1 MNTCDKIFERA
12 ASLEDVANK
21 LLFTVGNEGIS
32 SVHSFVKGAEY
43 MKNRMYSE
51 EEILEQ
57 LNYLMKLPSSEFD
70 KFTDDSGNITKKW
83 FKTYKKKNE

>member
-1 MNTCDKIFERA
+1 MNNCDKIFERA

-32 SVHSFVKGAEY
+32 SVHSFIKGAEY

-51 EEILEQ
+51 EEVLDLIALYARKEPFQLESWF
-57 LNYLMKLPSSEFD
+57 NYH
-70 KFTDDSGNITKKW
+70 KK
-83 FKTYKKKNE
+83 

>member
-1 MNTCDKIFERA
+1 MSNCDERA
-12 ASLEDVANK
+12 TSIEDIAK
-21 LLFTVGNEGIS
+21 SESEYLPDWYDKETFIKGFQEGA
-32 SVHSFVKGAEY
+32 KY